1 MNSILIFLLSQA
13 RAYSRVAV
21 ATLNTLAGYI
31 DWVSLSHITT
41 KNCQVLEMLCLLL
54 SEPELQLEAAECLL
68 IAISRKVSHL
78 ENHNCFLSAPRFII
92 ITVCVFRERERGQET
107 GDRSGAIPLMP
118 LNNWCCHHV
127 TLSNNFILFSS
138 NPRHNFRKKV
148 SIVIDCI
155 DSSFWEIDVKILISP
170 FRPFRSH
177 DCLCLMQEKIFIL
190 FLSDLFDWLIILV
203 FNHR

>member
-1 MNSILIFLLSQA
+1 MNLSSSWRRRSVCSSLSAGRWVTWKTITAFYQHHASLSLLF
-13 RAYSRVAV
+13 
-21 ATLNTLAGYI
+21 
-31 DWVSLSHITT
+31 VSL
-41 KNCQVLEMLCLLL
+41 
-54 SEPELQLEAAECLL
+54 
-68 IAISRKVSHL
+68 
-78 ENHNCFLSAPRFII
+78 
-92 ITVCVFRERERGQET
+92 ERERGQET

-177 DCLCLMQEKIFIL
+177 DCLCLMQEKIFNL